1 MFAKIL
7 SRYWWMTLIR
17 GFLWILFGIVLFV
30 EPGLSL
36 VTLALIFGLF
46 VLADGVGNI
55 VSAVGG
61 RDQHEH

>member
-17 GFLWILFGIVLFV
+17 GLLWVLFGIVLFV

-36 VTLALIFGLF
+36 VTLATVFGALR
-46 VLADGVGNI
+46 ARRRHRKHRHCHRRPGP
-55 VSAVGG
+55 A
-61 RDQHEH
+61 